1 MGKCVFN
8 CRGIPGIVGM
18 NDRWREEIGKDGR

>member
-1 MGKCVFN
+1 MFN

-18 NDRWREEIGKDGR
+18 NDRWREEIRKDGVYA